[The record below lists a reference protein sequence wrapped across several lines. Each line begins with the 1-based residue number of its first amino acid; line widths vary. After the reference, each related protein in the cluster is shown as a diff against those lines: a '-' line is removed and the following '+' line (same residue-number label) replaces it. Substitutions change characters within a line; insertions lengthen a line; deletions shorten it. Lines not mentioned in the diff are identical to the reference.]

1 MSKITNRDG
10 APRDGGSVEHRLAR
24 LLDTPFLARVVP
36 HLAPETLHQ
45 LIRYRGLDACG
56 ELVTSATPAQL
67 NSLLALDLWRHA
79 RPGRDERFDVDR
91 FGEWLE
97 VLVDAGNSVAA
108 RTVAA
113 LDKNLVVA
121 GLSRC
126 VRVFDPG
133 IFEPTAQRDDEPTD
147 RHEAMREGDS
157 MEVDEVMDAESMHA
171 DDAPVHDSSCD
182 WLECEVGGYIVRARR
197 AVAWDTIVT
206 LLVVLDAEHGHYF
219 HAVMQGC
226 RRLSNSRSEIDG
238 LDDRLS
244 AAEQHL
250 HDVTIERERRRSQQG
265 YATPAD
271 ARAFLEMARQPKRTQ
286 SGASVTVSI
295 KVNPI
300 VTAYFRAA
308 DEAPESS
315 NETARSPERTLESP
329 SSTSTSLSA
338 SMSLPPAA
346 SHSGDVHAQATD
358 VPESLEAVMELLTE
372 AGVMPE
378 RPRALLEAVDADP
391 QAAGLTRLGR
401 LMAYVRDTDET
412 AYLTR
417 SREHAF
423 LANTLLAGCSVQSR
437 PFTPPEASDAA
448 AGICNL
454 GLEYWP
460 ARWPSVTSPD
470 ASSPH
475 PHDTANHLRQGSG
488 GQAAAPPDTCPPD
501 SWLIDHDLVT
511 AFEVGWSV
519 LHQDVSLFV
528 AEQLISALTDL
539 HCVDR
544 DIRRGL
550 VALQRALVAQRDAG
564 TPWRARDAAEILAML
579 DMTAWISVLGL
590 LDECPVLPAALRA
603 VLEGRTTT
611 VSPTAFDFIST
622 AAQIGDV
629 RTFMR
634 KLPDVL
640 SR

>member
-1 MSKITNRDG
+1 MSKITNRDT
-10 APRDGGSVEHRLAR
+10 ARDAGSVEHRLAR

-45 LIRYRGLDACG
+45 LIRSRGLDACS

-67 NSLLALDLWRHA
+67 TSLLDLDLWRHA
-79 RPGRDERFDVDR
+79 RPGRDEQFDVDR
-91 FGEWLE
+91 FGEWLD
-97 VLVDAGNSVAA
+97 VLVDTGSSVAA

-113 LDKNLVVA
+113 LDKDLVIV
-121 GLSRC
+121 GLCRY

-133 IFEPTAQRDDEPTD
+133 IFEPTAQSDDEPID
-147 RHEAMREGDS
+147 RDEAMREGDS
-157 MEVDEVMDAESMHA
+157 IE
-171 DDAPVHDSSCD
+171 DSSGAG
-182 WLECEVGGYIVRARR
+182 LECEVAGYIVRARR
-197 AVAWDTIVT
+197 ADAWDAIIT
-206 LLVVLDAEHGHYF
+206 LLVALDAEHGHYF
-219 HAVMQGC
+219 HAVMEGC
-226 RRLSNSRSEIDG
+226 RHLSNSRPEIDG
-238 LDDRLS
+238 LDDLLL
-244 AAEQHL
+244 APEQHL
-250 HDVTIERERRRSQQG
+250 HDVAIERERRRSQQG

-271 ARAFLEMARQPKRTQ
+271 ARAFLEMARQPKQTR
-286 SGASVTVSI
+286 SGASVTRSI
-295 KVNPI
+295 NPI

-315 NETARSPERTLESP
+315 NETARSPER
-329 SSTSTSLSA
+329 
-338 SMSLPPAA
+338 AA
-346 SHSGDVHAQATD
+346 SHSSEVHARATD

-378 RPRALLEAVDADP
+378 RPRGLLEAADSDP
-391 QAAGLTRLGR
+391 QAARLARLRR
-401 LMAYVRDTDET
+401 LMAYVRDMDGT
-412 AYLTR
+412 AYLAR
-417 SREHAF
+417 SRELAF

-437 PFTPPEASDAA
+437 PFTAQEASDAA

-460 ARWPSVTSPD
+460 E
-470 ASSPH
+470 
-475 PHDTANHLRQGSG
+475 
-488 GQAAAPPDTCPPD
+488 PDTCPPD

-519 LHQDVSLFV
+519 LYQDVSVFV
-528 AEQLISALTDL
+528 AEQLIATLTDL

-550 VALQRALVAQRDAG
+550 VALQRALVTQRDAG
-564 TPWRARDAAEILAML
+564 TPWRARDAAEVLAML

-590 LDECPVLPAALRA
+590 LDECPIVPAALTA
-603 VLEGRTTT
+603 ILERRTTT

-629 RTFMR
+629 RIFMR